1 MPELLLATNNRGK
14 LEELR
19 LLFAALPFRILSPG
33 EIGLDLEVPETG
45 ATYVANARLK
55 ATAFARAGGLLT
67 LADDSGLEVE
77 ALAGAPGVMSS
88 RYAGPGASDAGRVDF
103 LLGKLDGLPHAGR
116 RARFRCVM
124 ALVTPEG
131 RIRLTSGT
139 CRGFIASAPR
149 GYRGFGY
156 DPVFFIPRYNKTM
169 AELDAEIKNRISHR
183 ARAAARMSKILL
195 ELC

>member
-19 LLFAALPFRILSPG
+19 LLFAGLPYRILSPA
-33 EIGLDLEVPETG
+33 EIGLELEVPETG
-45 ATYVANARLK
+45 ATYAANARLK
-55 ATAFARAGGLLT
+55 ATAFARASGLLT

-88 RYAGPGASDAGRVDF
+88 RYAGPGASDADRIDF
-103 LLGKLDGLPHAGR
+103 LLAKLVGLPHAGR

-124 ALVTPEG
+124 ALVTSQG
-131 RIRLTSGT
+131 QTRLCSGT
-139 CRGFIASAPR
+139 CRGFIASEPR
-149 GYRGFGY
+149 GSQGFGY
-156 DPVFFIPRYNKTM
+156 DPVFFVPRYNKTM
-169 AELDAEIKNRISHR
+169 SELDTEVKNRTSHR

-195 ELC
+195 GMG